1 MVEEKKTENILIRLT
16 PKEKQ
21 NIQKKA
27 EEKKTTVT
35 ALILKSIENNITVN
49 LDTSDYRDLVIQTRR
64 IGSNVNAL
72 LRRIHT
78 YEFYEDTDIRTIEQS
93 LKEIERL
100 IEEERKTI
108 HETKKEFENLTPR
121 KVKRM
126 FENMDKEVPLYLI
139 YDEIVNHINEQML
152 LFIDL
157 MKEQDFDSSYIP
169 FIEFFLER
177 FIPTDYEYDEL
188 VEFSNDLDKLFY
200 DIDRKVLI
208 ETGKINEEDFMDVMN
223 VLNEHRKDFD

>member
-1 MVEEKKTENILIRLT
+1 MSKNNRSKRIEARFTELEYERYKKIADENNMTLT
-16 PKEKQ
+16 SLVR
-21 NIQKKA
+21 NS
-27 EEKKTTVT
+27 
-35 ALILKSIENNITVN
+35 LKNNITVN

-64 IGSNVNAL
+64 IGSNINAL

-78 YEFYEDTDIRTIEQS
+78 YEFYTDTDISEIENS

-121 KVKRM
+121 KAKKM
-126 FENMDKEVPLYLI
+126 FKNMDKEVPLYLI

-157 MKEQDFDSSYIP
+157 MKEQGFDSSYIP

-223 VLNEHRKDFD
+223 VLNEHRKDID